1 MSIRKRIEDMN
12 IEELAR
18 ACMAIDSGYQESVV
32 GLQSIAERLLK
43 LHDLTRWIPVSERLP
58 NEEDLHSDGTF
69 RIWLNGG
76 DGLACIHHNKIYVW
90 DNDGFVDYDETNFRV
105 AFTHWQHITPPEGEL

>member
-1 MSIRKRIEDMN
+1 MKDTKDMN
-12 IEELAR
+12 LEELADKVFNLEYCVNGCVR
-18 ACMAIDSGYQESVV
+18 EISD
-32 GLQSIAERLLK
+32 RLRE
-43 LHDLTRWIPVSERLP
+43 LHELTRWIPVEERMP
-58 NEEDLHSDGTF
+58 TEEDLHSDGTF

-105 AFTHWQHITPPEGEL
+105 AFTHWQRITPPEGA